1 MKTPVSAAKANR
13 LFWLARYVERV
24 FISLNAVK
32 KYVDTDIDG
41 DGGSAYK
48 EYCQKLC
55 IPDVYADAKNFRKKY
70 LYDQDNAVSVYRM
83 LVNAFDNGIEL
94 RDDITSESLSYI
106 HLALEVM
113 EKCAAKNSKLSDLQ
127 PVADYMMSFW
137 GSIDENVLDLQ
148 KTNILRLGRRLEIL
162 DMSIRLRYNWDQIN
176 EILKGGVLTNAQML
190 EGITNTEKTL
200 KLKELI
206 ERHSGTNNGEDFAEI
221 SECINGLFNAP
232 L

>member
-1 MKTPVSAAKANR
+1 M
-13 LFWLARYVERV
+13 FWLARYVERV

-41 DGGSAYK
+41 DSGSAYR
-48 EYCQKLC
+48 EYCVRLC
-55 IPDVYADAKNFRKKY
+55 IPDVYADAKDFRKKY
-70 LYDQDNAVSVYRM
+70 LYDKASGVSIYRM

-94 RDDITSESLSYI
+94 RGDITSESLSYI

-137 GSIDENVLDLQ
+137 GSIDENVFELR
-148 KTNILRLGRRLEIL
+148 KMNILRLVRRLESL
-162 DMSIRLRYNWDQIN
+162 DMNVRLRTDWDKIN
-176 EILKGGVLTNAQML
+176 EILKGGVLTNAEML
-190 EGITNTEKTL
+190 ASVTDKD
-200 KLKELI
+200 KVQRLKELI
-206 ERHSGTNNGEDFAEI
+206 ESHSGENHGEDVNEI
-221 SECINGLFNAP
+221 IGCINRLFNTW